1 MAVPRNSGQ
10 GSGQAGNGAVDR
22 ELQVSRHRPRP
33 RPGTGEKDA
42 DPVVKSWSLGAP
54 LTKTRANKPCVPVP
68 PTTNTTTAAAASLTS
83 RPLPPLPP
91 LPLGQRDLK
100 TLNSVGPRPSTRAG
114 PNDVG
119 RDNCKLLPRPS
130 AGPPIDLFADCSPA
144 WKSAT
149 SSSALP
155 ASATVPSDRELR
167 AKGRRTKLNQ
177 NRQAGLWA
185 VGVGVEVARNETE
198 TETETETRRTP
209 PAEHRKGDTGREQ
222 RPRLQLSVS
231 PTPEAV
237 LSTPSTAP
245 VPAPVSSPA
254 APADS
259 FSSSPKTRSPML
271 DRLKNLAKKHRQ
283 KGTPADLLSRCSLSS
298 DNTTSPPLALAPEKS
313 TTTLSMDRPV
323 LEPGGRGQKDAPK
336 GASNGIDRTIP
347 IQCRGTTVDVVIGTK
362 TTASDVLDACSRLA
376 AQRFDPRITI
386 LDEIFTPLGL
396 KRHIRRYEC
405 IRDVLNSWDSDSQN
419 VLSVRIDALGSHAN
433 LELDHALR
441 SEKAPRGFTLTLYH
455 ANRSGKWNKRNITL
469 QRCGQVV
476 SHKTPEV
483 DRSDK
488 DTVNICHLSDFDIYG
503 PQEAQMAKQVRPP
516 QKYCYAIKSQEK
528 AAVFGTN
535 DNYVHYFCSD
545 DGDLTQQFH
554 AAVHAWRSWYWATK
568 HLDLGRSEKPSEGPK
583 PALVHAAR
591 ESISSVRAPLA
602 PHIEEEAPQKPLLA
616 PQPPDTF
623 SPAGL
628 LGTGYEQRKQTMRQE
643 VARAP
648 DLDAGPIIP
657 GTLVSGAGTLGRSA
671 SRRVT
676 SRGSMST
683 TTDTSTSAR
692 SRATE
697 PLINL
702 ASSEPQQGQGQGWF
716 PSAAEHSRQIQER
729 ERQLRARSGYPQP
742 HAGHAGG
749 GPAYPHHPPP
759 HMGRNRAP
767 IQPLINFATTDPH
780 NNGGGGRAPNHYPPS
795 RGYGGRGGGNEPR
808 QYPGLS
814 RRPTVSSA
822 TSSGQRS
829 ALPSSGGRPYPSSR
843 GGDGYDRREN
853 SPPSPRARM
862 MAGGSSRARSGTT
875 NSEPPMQMQMPLISS
890 IPARMGST
898 RMVVLPDRNQDSGT
912 GRMVRA
918 GADTRGRG

>member
-1 MAVPRNSGQ
+1 
-10 GSGQAGNGAVDR
+10 
-22 ELQVSRHRPRP
+22 
-33 RPGTGEKDA
+33 
-42 DPVVKSWSLGAP
+42 
-54 LTKTRANKPCVPVP
+54 
-68 PTTNTTTAAAASLTS
+68 
-83 RPLPPLPP
+83 
-91 LPLGQRDLK
+91 
-100 TLNSVGPRPSTRAG
+100 
-114 PNDVG
+114 
-119 RDNCKLLPRPS
+119 
-130 AGPPIDLFADCSPA
+130 
-144 WKSAT
+144 
-149 SSSALP
+149 
-155 ASATVPSDRELR
+155 
-167 AKGRRTKLNQ
+167 
-177 NRQAGLWA
+177 
-185 VGVGVEVARNETE
+185 
-198 TETETETRRTP
+198 
-209 PAEHRKGDTGREQ
+209 
-222 RPRLQLSVS
+222 
-231 PTPEAV
+231 
-237 LSTPSTAP
+237 
-245 VPAPVSSPA
+245 
-254 APADS
+254 
-259 FSSSPKTRSPML
+259 
-271 DRLKNLAKKHRQ
+271 
-283 KGTPADLLSRCSLSS
+283 
-298 DNTTSPPLALAPEKS
+298 
-313 TTTLSMDRPV
+313 
-323 LEPGGRGQKDAPK
+323 
-336 GASNGIDRTIP
+336 
-347 IQCRGTTVDVVIGTK
+347 VIGTK
-362 TTASDVLDACSRLA
+362 TTAADVLEACSRMA
-376 AQRFDPRITI
+376 TQRFDPRITI

-433 LELDHALR
+433 LELEHVLR

-455 ANRSGKWNKRNITL
+455 ANRSRKWNKRNITL

-476 SHKTPEV
+476 SHKTPEL

-488 DTVNICHLSDFDIYG
+488 ETVNICHLSDFDIYG

-545 DGDLTQQFH
+545 DGHLAQQFH

-568 HLDLGRSEKPSEGPK
+568 HLDLGRSEKTSEGPK

-591 ESISSVRAPLA
+591 ESISSSVRVPLA
-602 PHIEEEAPQKPLLA
+602 PQMEESPPKTVSHPQS
-616 PQPPDTF
+616 PDTF

-628 LGTGYEQRKQTMRQE
+628 LGAGYEQRKQIMKQE
-643 VARAP
+643 VTRAP

-657 GTLVSGAGTLGRSA
+657 GTLVSGVGALGRFA
-671 SRRVT
+671 SRRVA

-683 TTDTSTSAR
+683 TTDTTTSTR
-692 SRATE
+692 SKAPE

-702 ASSEPQQGQGQGWF
+702 ASSEPQQGQGQGQGWF

-742 HAGHAGG
+742 HTRHAGG

-759 HMGRNRAP
+759 HMGRNRVP
-767 IQPLINFATTDPH
+767 IQPLISFATTDPYS
-780 NNGGGGRAPNHYPPS
+780 NSGGRPPNHHPPS
-795 RGYGGRGGGNEPR
+795 RGYGGRGGDNEPR

-829 ALPSSGGRPYPSSR
+829 APPSSGGRPYLSSR
-843 GGDGYDRREN
+843 GGGGYDRREN

-862 MAGGSSRARSGTT
+862 MAGGSSRVRSGTT

-890 IPARMGST
+890 IPARIGST

-918 GADTRGRG
+918 GADTRWRA

>member
-1 MAVPRNSGQ
+1 M
-10 GSGQAGNGAVDR
+10 
-22 ELQVSRHRPRP
+22 
-33 RPGTGEKDA
+33 
-42 DPVVKSWSLGAP
+42 
-54 LTKTRANKPCVPVP
+54 
-68 PTTNTTTAAAASLTS
+68 
-83 RPLPPLPP
+83 
-91 LPLGQRDLK
+91 
-100 TLNSVGPRPSTRAG
+100 
-114 PNDVG
+114 
-119 RDNCKLLPRPS
+119 
-130 AGPPIDLFADCSPA
+130 
-144 WKSAT
+144 
-149 SSSALP
+149 
-155 ASATVPSDRELR
+155 
-167 AKGRRTKLNQ
+167 
-177 NRQAGLWA
+177 
-185 VGVGVEVARNETE
+185 
-198 TETETETRRTP
+198 
-209 PAEHRKGDTGREQ
+209 
-222 RPRLQLSVS
+222 
-231 PTPEAV
+231 
-237 LSTPSTAP
+237 
-245 VPAPVSSPA
+245 
-254 APADS
+254 
-259 FSSSPKTRSPML
+259 
-271 DRLKNLAKKHRQ
+271 
-283 KGTPADLLSRCSLSS
+283 
-298 DNTTSPPLALAPEKS
+298 
-313 TTTLSMDRPV
+313 
-323 LEPGGRGQKDAPK
+323 
-336 GASNGIDRTIP
+336 
-347 IQCRGTTVDVVIGTK
+347 IGTK
-362 TTASDVLDACSRLA
+362 TTAADVLEACSRQA
-376 AQRFDPRITI
+376 TQRFDPRITI
-386 LDEIFTPLGL
+386 LDEIFIPLGL

-433 LELDHALR
+433 LELEHALR

-455 ANRSGKWNKRNITL
+455 ANRSAKWNKRNITL

-476 SHKTPEV
+476 SHKTPEI

-545 DGDLTQQFH
+545 DGHLTKQFH

-591 ESISSVRAPLA
+591 ESISSVRVPLA
-602 PHIEEEAPQKPLLA
+602 SHMEEEAPKNTLL
-616 PQPPDTF
+616 PQQAPDTF

-628 LGTGYEQRKQTMRQE
+628 LGSGYEQRKQTMRQE
-643 VARAP
+643 VGRNP

-683 TTDTSTSAR
+683 TTDTTSSAR
-692 SRATE
+692 SKAPE

-702 ASSEPQQGQGQGWF
+702 ESSEPTQGKGQGQGQGWF

-729 ERQLRARSGYPQP
+729 ERQLRARSQPQP
-742 HAGHAGG
+742 GY
-749 GPAYPHHPPP
+749 PAYPHHPPP
-759 HMGRNRAP
+759 HMGRNRVP
-767 IQPLINFATTDPH
+767 IQPLISFATTDPNNH
-780 NNGGGGRAPNHYPPS
+780 NGGGRPPNHYPPS
-795 RGYGGRGGGNEPR
+795 RGYGARGGGGGNEPR

-829 ALPSSGGRPYPSSR
+829 APPSSGGRPYPSSR
-843 GGDGYDRREN
+843 GGGGYERREN

-862 MAGGSSRARSGTT
+862 IAAASAAGGSSSSRARSGTT
-875 NSEPPMQMQMPLISS
+875 SSEPPMQMQRQAPLISS

-918 GADTRGRG
+918 GAADARGRV